1 MGTAR
6 HQLTSSAQ
14 RTSGQTGPVPELPEV
29 ETARAVIERAGLDR
43 EIADVDDNDS
53 YVCRPHQPGE
63 IKAVLVGRTLM
74 AARRR
79 GKTMWCETAW
89 AGTGDDP
96 NPDLTLGLHLG
107 MAGRIYIGG
116 PDGSKHEG
124 GDPIRLGTGT
134 PNPSWDRFTLT
145 FTDGGMLRMFD
156 KRRLSRARLDPNLEA
171 LGPDARLVSRA
182 DFRTAIKGSKA
193 PIKARLLDQSVIAG
207 VGNLLADETLWQAKI
222 RPSTPVDELSPRAL
236 TTLHDALHAATESA
250 IAHGGVHTGVVISAR
265 HKGGRCPRCGA
276 GMLRDTVGGRT
287 TWWCS
292 KEQR

>member
-1 MGTAR
+1 M
-6 HQLTSSAQ
+6 
-14 RTSGQTGPVPELPEV
+14 PELPEV
-29 ETARAVIERAGLDR
+29 ETARAVIERAGLNR
-43 EIADVDDNDS
+43 EIADVDDSDS

-63 IKAVLVGRTLM
+63 MKAVLVGRALI

-89 AGTGDDP
+89 VRGGDDP

-107 MAGRIYIGG
+107 MAGRIFINDA
-116 PDGSKHEG
+116 DGATHEG

-134 PNPSWDRFTLT
+134 ANPSWDRFTL
-145 FTDGGMLRMFD
+145 FFADGGNLRMFD

-171 LGPDARLVSRA
+171 LGPDARLVDRA
-182 DFRTAIKGSKA
+182 TFRQVIAGSHA

-207 VGNLLADETLWQAKI
+207 VGNLLADETLWRAKI
-222 RPSTPVDELSPRAL
+222 RPSTPVDELTPRTL
-236 TTLHDALHAATESA
+236 TRLHDALHEATESA
-250 IAHGGVHTGVVISAR
+250 IAHGGVHTGDVIPAR
-265 HKGGRCPRCGA
+265 HKGGSCPRCGA
-276 GMLRDTVGGRT
+276 AMLRDTVGGRT